1 MGPSTTEQIQRALNE
16 WLSALDVLKEP
27 IFLHDSDFRVIRCNK
42 AYSVLANLPYEKI
55 IGSYYYDVFPKLDG
69 PLPNCKGAIEEHVTY
84 SVHDEIT
91 IDGRIYYSRSS
102 VVNDANGN
110 YRYSIH
116 ILEDIT
122 ERRSAEIKL
131 CSEKHFSDKLVESL
145 PGIFFLLDAKG
156 CLLRWN
162 GRLEEIFGLDH
173 ETLKG
178 YDALTLVHP
187 DDQAYI
193 NQRIGETFTKGATT
207 SEARLLTQNGA
218 KYYALTGQR
227 IASPEGDVLI
237 GVGIDM
243 TEHRRIEQEVRRER
257 DFNRKLVDT
266 AQVIILVLDT
276 RGCILRFNRY
286 MELLSGYSLDEVKGK
301 DWFETFLPAPSREV
315 TKERFLEAIN
325 DLDSNGQLDSI
336 VTRQGRTLQIEWY
349 SKTLRDGEGNAEGLL
364 AIGMDVTKKRET
376 EKRLELF
383 HSLFDQSMDAV
394 HIVDPVTMC
403 FIDVNETACRD
414 LGYTREEMLQM
425 SVYDIDPTVTDEKIK
440 MVNANMNQED
450 NIRFESLN
458 RRKDGTTFPVEI
470 SASLITVDKPYFLSI
485 VRNTSERVASREAL
499 NRANRALRTL
509 SEGNLVLIHAPDE
522 ETLLHNATNVIVE
535 HGGYSLAV
543 VDFVGES
550 GTKSLN
556 PIAWAGLNVPVYWI
570 GELSWDNSTHGDF
583 PAGHAVKQ
591 KTTQICR
598 DIASEYADTPWGE
611 AAVSHGYNANI
622 SMPLLQNGNVFGV
635 LSIYS
640 NVPEPFD
647 KDEVELLEELAEDLA
662 YGILNLRTRASHER
676 HETLLRESLEQSIQ
690 AIAATVESRDP
701 YTAGHQKRVAELA
714 TAIGREMGLDDDRV
728 QGIGFA
734 GIIHDLGKVHIP
746 AEILSKPGRL
756 SAIEY
761 QLIQTHPEAGYDIVK
776 DVRFP
781 WPIAQIILQHHERVD
796 GSGYPHGLKGEAIL
810 LEAKIIAI
818 ADTVDAISS
827 HRPYRSARG
836 IDTALREIQ
845 NGKGSAFDPDAVDA
859 CVRLFTEKG
868 FEFSTESPL
877 ITLN

>member
-1 MGPSTTEQIQRALNE
+1 MAPSTAEQIQRALNE
-16 WLSALDVLKEP
+16 WLSALDVLNEP
-27 IFLHDSDFRVIRCNK
+27 IFLHDSDFRVIRCNR
-42 AYSVLANLPYEKI
+42 AYRELAALPYEKI
-55 IGSYYYDVFPKLDG
+55 IGRYYFDVFPKLDG
-69 PLPNCKGAIEEHVTY
+69 PLPNCKGAIEEHVAY
-84 SVHDEIT
+84 SVHDEIG

-102 VVNDANGN
+102 VVNDSQGG

-122 ERRSAEIKL
+122 ERRNAEIKL
-131 CSEKHFSDKLVESL
+131 CNEKHFSDKLIESL
-145 PGIFFLLDAKG
+145 PGIFFLLDTEG

-178 YDALTLVHP
+178 YDALAFVHP
-187 DDQAYI
+187 DDKAYLRR
-193 NQRIGETFTKGATT
+193 QIGETFTKGATT
-207 SEARLLTQNGA
+207 SEARMLTQSGS
-218 KYYALTGQR
+218 KYYALTGRR
-227 IASPEGDVLI
+227 IASPQGEALI

-266 AQVIILVLDT
+266 AQVIILVLDLQG
-276 RGCILRFNRY
+276 RILSFNRY
-286 MELLSGYSLDEVKGK
+286 MEQLSGYTLDEVKGE
-301 DWFETFLPAPSREV
+301 DWFETFLPAHSREA
-315 TKERFLEAIN
+315 TKQLFLQAIS
-325 DLDSNGQLDSI
+325 DMDSDGQPDSI
-336 VTRQGRTLQIEWY
+336 VTRQGNTLQIEWY
-349 SKTLRDGEGNAEGLL
+349 SKTLRDSEGKTEGLL

-394 HIVDPVTMC
+394 HIVDPVTLR

-414 LGYTREEMLQM
+414 LGYTRDEMLRM
-425 SVYDIDPTVTDEKIK
+425 SVHDIDPTVSDEKIK
-440 MVNANMNQED
+440 QVNANMNQED
-450 NIRFESLN
+450 NVRFESLN

-522 ETLLHNATNVIVE
+522 ETLLRNATNVIVE

-550 GTKSLN
+550 GPKSLD
-556 PIAWAGLNVPVYWI
+556 PIAWAGFNGPDYWI
-570 GELSWDNSTHGDF
+570 GGLSWDDSPHGDF
-583 PAGHAVKQ
+583 PGGHAVKQ
-591 KTTQICR
+591 QTAQICR
-598 DIASEYADTPWGE
+598 DIASEYADTPWGK
-611 AAVSHGYNANI
+611 AAVEHGYNANI

-662 YGILNLRTRASHER
+662 YGILNLRTRASHDR
-676 HETLLRESLEQSIQ
+676 HETLLRESLKQSVQ

-714 TAIGREMGLDDDRV
+714 TAIGREMGLDEERI

-746 AEILSKPGRL
+746 AEILSKPGKL
-756 SAIEY
+756 SDIEY

-781 WPIAQIILQHHERVD
+781 WPIAQIILQHHERID
-796 GSGYPHGLKGEAIL
+796 GSGYPRGLKDEAIL

-845 NGKGSAFDPDAVDA
+845 NGKGNAFDPEAVDA